1 MGTNLVPFRSVPFC
15 VAFVALFTFPK
26 VYENNKQD
34 IDAHLGLV
42 RSKIEEITEK

>member
-1 MGTNLVPFRSVPFC
+1 MLIVC
-15 VAFVALFTFPK
+15 VRLCSQIAFVALFTFPK
-26 VYENNKQD
+26 IYENNKTD